1 MRVRVVFTG
10 RGYDAMGSLPAELDL
25 TETATIDDALARLR
39 DHLSEGKS
47 LPPSCLVTVS
57 GAHLGSVAGHANS
70 ALRDGD
76 EIVLIAPVA
85 GG

>member
-10 RGYDAMGSLPAELDL
+10 RGYDAMGSLPSELDVP
-25 TETATIDDALARLR
+25 ETATLDDALYCLQSRLSGGARL
-39 DHLSEGKS
+39 
-47 LPPSCLVTVS
+47 PASCLVTVS
-57 GAHLGSVAGHANS
+57 GAHLGTVARHTS
-70 ALRDGD
+70 RALRDGD

>member
-10 RGYDAMGSLPAELDL
+10 RGYDEMRSLPSELDL
-25 TETATIDDALARLR
+25 PDAATIDEALSRLSA
-39 DHLSEGKS
+39 HLRPGAK
-47 LPPSCLVTVS
+47 LPPTCLVTVS
-57 GAHLGSVAGHANS
+57 GAHLGSVASHVNRG
-70 ALRDGD
+70 LRDGD